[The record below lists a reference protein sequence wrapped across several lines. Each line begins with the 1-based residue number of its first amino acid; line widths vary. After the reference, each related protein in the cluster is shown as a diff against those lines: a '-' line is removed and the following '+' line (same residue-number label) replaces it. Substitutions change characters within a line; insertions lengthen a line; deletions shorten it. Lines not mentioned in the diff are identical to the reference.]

1 MVFAGTNDELLFLL
15 KSVINRQP
23 NKNINLFSKIPHPP
37 GKTDMERLKK

>member
-23 NKNINLFSKIPHPP
+23 NKTINVFYKFLILC
-37 GKTDMERLKK
+37 G